1 VEYINDQGLHSTE
14 QDIQAEISRVY
25 APFFNSEGIRPEEME
40 ERLQK
45 TMDEYA
51 GGVSRYYEM
60 NEEELKLALRK
71 IIHLQSQI
79 KYLIAENYHQLMNCH
94 EVIDRID
101 VAEVLVHHLLYRKE
115 TRWPAYQSRIDYP
128 ELNDRKWLKFVNSR
142 YLDNRVEVLERPYR
156 QLVSGDRYIPD

>member
-1 VEYINDQGLHSTE
+1 
-14 QDIQAEISRVY
+14 
-25 APFFNSEGIRPEEME
+25 ME

-79 KYLIAENYHQLMNCH
+79 KYLIAEDYHQLMNCH

-128 ELNDRKWLKFVNSR
+128 ELNDRKWLKFVNSH
-142 YLDNRVEVLERPYR
+142 YLDNRVEILERPYR